1 MPRNRLFYF
10 SLVLSLPAVNSSAI
24 QSVKTLKDRTI
35 FVHGASGGV
44 GSSLVKILLSLR
56 ETDPQYRNIHVVAS
70 CSTERAQNYL
80 SSLGVDLVVNRRDS
94 KYLEKV
100 HSVNGG
106 KGPDVIFE
114 MLANAN
120 LNRDMV
126 GGGKSGDR

>member
-1 MPRNRLFYF
+1 MPRNRLSHF
-10 SLVLSLPAVNSSAI
+10 SLVITLFAVNHSAI
-24 QSVKTLKDRTI
+24 QNVKTLKDRTL

-56 ETDPQYRNIHVVAS
+56 ETDPQYRNIQIVAS

-80 SSLGVDLVVNRRDS
+80 SSLGVDLVVNRRDAD
-94 KYLEKV
+94 YLEKV

>member
-1 MPRNRLFYF
+1 M
-10 SLVLSLPAVNSSAI
+10 
-24 QSVKTLKDRTI
+24 
-35 FVHGASGGV
+35 
-44 GSSLVKILLSLR
+44 KILLGLR
-56 ETDPQYRNIHVVAS
+56 ETDPQYHNIHVVAS

-80 SSLGVDLVVNRRDS
+80 SSLGVDLVVNRRDA

-120 LNRDMV
+120 LNKDMV
-126 GGGKSGDR
+126 